1 MKVVILHEICWSTEI
16 LNEVFLIIEKEKQ
29 VGSLKP
35 QRLSTKKINQ
45 GRKRPHMFAVPVL
58 SS

>member
-1 MKVVILHEICWSTEI
+1 MLDLKYGIVKLSIFNYW
-16 LNEVFLIIEKEKQ
+16 KEKQ

-45 GRKRPHMFAVPVL
+45 GGKKPHMFAVPVL

>member
-1 MKVVILHEICWSTEI
+1 MHHIAWNMPNLNYGNVKWSI
-16 LNEVFLIIEKEKQ
+16 FNHWKGKQ

-45 GRKRPHMFAVPVL
+45 GGKMPHMFAVPVL
-58 SS
+58 CS